1 MRRCFAPPIPL
12 GLVAV
17 EAACGDSGQ
26 STSSLAAGS
35 TPVTATPPDATNFD
49 GERNTLVSVHKG

>member
-1 MRRCFAPPIPL
+1 MRRCFAPPLPL

-26 STSSLAAGS
+26 SLAAGS